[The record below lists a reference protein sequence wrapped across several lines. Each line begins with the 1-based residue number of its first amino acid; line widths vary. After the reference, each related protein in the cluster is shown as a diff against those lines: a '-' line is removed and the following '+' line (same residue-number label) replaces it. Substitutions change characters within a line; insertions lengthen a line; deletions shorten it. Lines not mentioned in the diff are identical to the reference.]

1 MDDENTADVAYLDF
15 TKAFDSVK
23 HRFLLAKFESLGLC
37 DKVVR
42 WIRSYLMA
50 RTYRMQVACA
60 LSQETRIKSGV
71 PHGSVI

>member
-1 MDDENTADVAYLDF
+1 MVYLDF

-23 HRFLLAKFESLGLC
+23 HWFFLAKFESLGRC

-50 RTYRMQVACA
+50 ITYTMQVACA